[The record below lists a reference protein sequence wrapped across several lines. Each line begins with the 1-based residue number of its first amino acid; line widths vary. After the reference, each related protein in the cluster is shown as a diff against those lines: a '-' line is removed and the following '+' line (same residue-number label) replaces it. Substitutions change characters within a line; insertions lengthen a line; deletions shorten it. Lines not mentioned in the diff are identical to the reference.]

1 MKAVQW
7 IGFILAIVSTLL
19 AVVACG
25 GATPTVIPPAGAA
38 SGLNTFIYIYSEN

>member
-1 MKAVQW
+1 MKMVQS
-7 IGFILAIVSTLL
+7 IGFAVAIVSTLL
-19 AVVACG
+19 TLAACG